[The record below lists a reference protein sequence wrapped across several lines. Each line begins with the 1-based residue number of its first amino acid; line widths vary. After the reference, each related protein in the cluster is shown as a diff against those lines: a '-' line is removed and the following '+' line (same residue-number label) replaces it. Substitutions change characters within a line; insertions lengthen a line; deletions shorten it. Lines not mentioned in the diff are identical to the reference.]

1 MDRSKICVLTG
12 ATSGIGWE
20 VAHQMAKKGY
30 VLKVVGRSE
39 KKGEALRK
47 SLKRMHGE
55 VDFEYFVADLSTIK
69 NIKEVAAKINSSV
82 DHIDALINNA
92 GGVFSNFELTE
103 DGIEKTMANNHLSYF
118 VLTHQLLDK
127 LKAADEARLLLV
139 ASKSHFRV
147 GLDFETF
154 TQKKKYNIMK
164 AYAQSKLANVMFGYK
179 LTRYLKDTNVSTFI
193 IHPGVVRTPI
203 GSKSDHWLHRTVWSL
218 FAKFM
223 YNTTPEESA
232 KNYVYLATEKESRA
246 HNGFYFS
253 AGLIEKSSDLSY
265 DEKLQ
270 DKLWSWSEEVSGVKY
285 E

>member
-1 MDRSKICVLTG
+1 MKKICVITG

-39 KKGEALRK
+39 KKGEALK
-47 SLKRMHGE
+47 QSLKRMDVE
-55 VDFEYFVADLSTIK
+55 VDFEYFVADLSSIK
-69 NIKEVAAKINSSV
+69 DIKEIGAKINSSV

-92 GGVFSNFELTE
+92 GGVFSSFELTE

-118 VLTHQLLDK
+118 VLTHELLDK
-127 LKAADEARLLLV
+127 VKKAEEGRILLV
-139 ASKSHFRV
+139 ASKSHLRAS
-147 GLDFETF
+147 LDFESF
-154 TQKKKYNIMK
+154 TQKKNYNIMK
-164 AYAQSKLANVMFGYK
+164 AYGQSKLANVMFGYQ
-179 LTRYLKDTNVSTFI
+179 LTRYLADTNVSTFI

-203 GSKSDHWLHRTVWSL
+203 GSKSDSWLHRTVWSL

-223 YNTTPEESA
+223 YNTTPEEAA

-246 HNGFYFS
+246 HNGFYFNV
-253 AGLIEKSSDLSY
+253 GLIEKSSELSY
-265 DEKLQ
+265 DEKMQ
-270 DKLWSWSEEVSGVKY
+270 EKLWDWSEEVTGVKY